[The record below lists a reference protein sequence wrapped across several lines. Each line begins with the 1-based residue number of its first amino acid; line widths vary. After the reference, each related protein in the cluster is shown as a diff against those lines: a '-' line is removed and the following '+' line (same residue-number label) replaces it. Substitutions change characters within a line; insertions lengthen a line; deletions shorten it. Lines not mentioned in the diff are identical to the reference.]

1 LPHPHHQQPPTVAIL
16 GANTL
21 LDRILALLLKDEG
34 YDTKLLEAYP
44 TGLRNELLSRVDVL
58 LLSPYLDTDVRWA
71 FLEAM
76 RSTPEEA
83 QRIPVLSLSVP
94 LLMALQDELSINVS
108 WQSLFEGLVQ
118 ELEAALLA
126 EAEARAEA
134 SAEALPVDS
143 GERPKESSPRYCETA
158 CA

>member
-1 LPHPHHQQPPTVAIL
+1 MGVSITERAEKALHSRSSTNITIAIL

-21 LDRILALLLKDEG
+21 FDRILARLLRDEG
-34 YDTKLLEAYP
+34 YDTKLLKAHP
-44 TGLRNELLSRVDVL
+44 SGHLDELLDGMDVL

-94 LLMALQDELSINVS
+94 LLMALQDELSVNVS

-118 ELEAALLA
+118 
-126 EAEARAEA
+126 
-134 SAEALPVDS
+134 
-143 GERPKESSPRYCETA
+143 
-158 CA
+158 

>member
-1 LPHPHHQQPPTVAIL
+1 MPHPHHQQPPTVAIL
-16 GANTL
+16 GANAL

-126 EAEARAEA
+126 EAEA
-134 SAEALPVDS
+134 SAEAIPADT
-143 GERPKESSPRYCETA
+143 GQPPKESPLYCEAA